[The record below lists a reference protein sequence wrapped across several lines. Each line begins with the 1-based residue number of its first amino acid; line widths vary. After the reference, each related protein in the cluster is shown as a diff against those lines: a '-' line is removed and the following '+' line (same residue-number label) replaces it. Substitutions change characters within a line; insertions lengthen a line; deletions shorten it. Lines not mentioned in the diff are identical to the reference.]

1 MNVEKLKEMYLKYS
15 LTKEDVYKHQ
25 HYIIITRSGIEKVM
39 AVENIDITY
48 EVIKMET
55 NFAVVKATAKKG
67 TKVIETFGSAL
78 KGASFK
84 DGSTNTWYV
93 AEMAEKRALSRATL
107 KMANMYELGFMGI
120 DESEDFAKSNPNR

>member
-1 MNVEKLKEMYLKYS
+1 MEVSKLKEMYSKYN
-15 LTKEDVYKHQ
+15 LTKSDVYKHQ

-39 AVENIDITY
+39 AVEQIDITY
-48 EVIKMET
+48 EVIKAEP
-55 NFAVVKATAKKG
+55 NFAVIKATAKKG

-78 KGASFK
+78 KGAGFK

-107 KMANMYELGFMGI
+107 KMANMYELGFMGA
-120 DESEDFAKSNPNR
+120 DESEDFKRKA